1 MSAFSFHCMIC
12 FEEFGVEVRAPVVL
26 PCGHTYVCSTCADRL
41 DRCME
46 CRMPLYTITKAAI
59 HVPHPTTSRYASPTP
74 TRPIPAEKKRLP
86 LPKNVVLLS
95 LMEATQLASEQTRDS
110 RHTTPTKSH
119 GNSTRSLTG
128 ALSQDYIDHQSS
140 STSEEEE
147 LFYNDEQAIQMGT
160 SMAMGYCGTYAVAT
174 KEGLTIVPTLPPSAT
189 EATSSANNPSDV
201 DSLVMDFQS
210 GQNKKKKSS
219 LSAPVLSRMTSTLD
233 HVGSGVELESLPDGP
248 AHPLS
253 SSNKTRVY
261 TLKYGDRIQIVSMD
275 DDGWARLARGYGFV
289 KAKPS
294 ELVKVGG
301 SMDRACKLEAMLHS
315 LALRRSQ
322 LKKDVTVTERR
333 TIGLMKDLQVSLIA
347 DEDITVV
354 AADVFESTHT
364 PPRNFSED
372 DDTSSSTGLVVLEQ
386 RDNESSSNQNNDHN
400 STILQDNS
408 NHGDDGLN
416 KPYRLIRVESDQGEQ
431 ERGGG
436 IACYAGQF
444 LSSFAAA
451 GASGAATAASTFADF
466 STMTPNSTPT
476 TPRAHDRHGR
486 TNAPATSPSASSSPT
501 TPSRWIQPSPTHPPQ
516 PNSQYANRMS
526 VGARVWR
533 EQNGVTPSHYVNFR
547 TGMSGHKALGSSH
560 THAQQRNDYPRQHRS
575 SMSTSRKMSSHSGLS
590 FSWFSKSTPP
600 VQSTGS
606 FEHPSPD
613 RMSQNSNNS
622 TNHNSMQENL
632 VPPEL
637 KYLWSGGNTEP
648 QSASR

>member
-1 MSAFSFHCMIC
+1 
-12 FEEFGVEVRAPVVL
+12 
-26 PCGHTYVCSTCADRL
+26 
-41 DRCME
+41 
-46 CRMPLYTITKAAI
+46 
-59 HVPHPTTSRYASPTP
+59 
-74 TRPIPAEKKRLP
+74 
-86 LPKNVVLLS
+86 
-95 LMEATQLASEQTRDS
+95 
-110 RHTTPTKSH
+110 
-119 GNSTRSLTG
+119 
-128 ALSQDYIDHQSS
+128 
-140 STSEEEE
+140 
-147 LFYNDEQAIQMGT
+147 
-160 SMAMGYCGTYAVAT
+160 
-174 KEGLTIVPTLPPSAT
+174 
-189 EATSSANNPSDV
+189 
-201 DSLVMDFQS
+201 
-210 GQNKKKKSS
+210 
-219 LSAPVLSRMTSTLD
+219 
-233 HVGSGVELESLPDGP
+233 
-248 AHPLS
+248 
-253 SSNKTRVY
+253 
-261 TLKYGDRIQIVSMD
+261 
-275 DDGWARLARGYGFV
+275 
-289 KAKPS
+289 
-294 ELVKVGG
+294 
-301 SMDRACKLEAMLHS
+301 MDRACKLEAMLHS

-364 PPRNFSED
+364 PTRKFPED

-386 RDNESSSNQNNDHN
+386 RDNESSSNQNNDRN
-400 STILQDNS
+400 TTILQDSSSSNS

-444 LSSFAAA
+444 LSSFAA

-466 STMTPNSTPT
+466 STMTPTSTPS

-486 TNAPATSPSASSSPT
+486 TNAPATSSSSASSSPT

-560 THAQQRNDYPRQHRS
+560 THAQQRNDYPRRS
-575 SMSTSRKMSSHSGLS
+575 NMSSTTRKMSSHSGLS
-590 FSWFSKSTPP
+590 FSWFSSKTTPP

-606 FEHPSPD
+606 FEPASPD
-613 RMSQNSNNS
+613 RS
-622 TNHNSMQENL
+622 TSNHNSMQENL

-637 KYLWSGGNTEP
+637 AHYLWSGGNNEP